1 MFIFHFLYIFTK
13 IDTSQHSRFLNLN
26 LVINQIYI
34 TILHTYIFDNIK
46 FGERQHYK
54 AFKQTI

>member
-13 IDTSQHSRFLNLN
+13 IDTSLHSRFLNLN
-26 LVINQIYI
+26 LVINQKV

-46 FGERQHYK
+46 FSERQHYK